1 MFLLGAAIDYSYALS
16 INQRLNEAAD
26 TAVLSAI
33 SPAIAQGAGS
43 YNLAYENNMR
53 AVAKNTFAANTAALP
68 FSVMPNITISKTVNG
83 INSTYTATLSY
94 TTSVPTF
101 FAGILGMSSIP
112 ISGHAQATTTPL
124 VYIRYYILL
133 DISQSM
139 GIGATAADMQNLY
152 TRIANNGQGTGG
164 ETGCVFGCHV
174 KESTQANSNEDY
186 AHNNVSYSTTGSW
199 TKATG
204 QTDSG
209 GYISLRIDSA
219 NAAVQSVIQAAI
231 EDENSTSPNISIGL
245 YTMSAYPSA
254 TITPIF
260 PTNQPTPTQDN
271 QGTWQ
276 ATTDLTPWRSVSVD
290 LGPDTSAGL
299 GDSDLIDQL
308 ASFAAYLPAQGT
320 GASASSPL
328 NYVFLV
334 TDGLVDTDCTTGLYD
349 HCTQALPSSACS
361 ALQAKA
367 TVGVIY
373 TTYLP
378 VMANT
383 SDSSYQTRCGAYEC
397 TYYDFALPYVNSIPT
412 NLQACASS
420 ASYYFQASYGPDIE
434 AAMQSLFTSTL
445 QTVRLTQ

>member
-43 YNLAYENNMR
+43 YNLAYENNMW

-68 FSVMPNITISKTVNG
+68 FSVTPNITISKTVNG

-174 KESTQANSNEDY
+174 KESTQATLTK
-186 AHNNVSYSTTGSW
+186 TTP
-199 TKATG
+199 
-204 QTDSG
+204 
-209 GYISLRIDSA
+209 II
-219 NAAVQSVIQAAI
+219 
-231 EDENSTSPNISIGL
+231 
-245 YTMSAYPSA
+245 MSA
-254 TITPIF
+254 TV
-260 PTNQPTPTQDN
+260 Q
-271 QGTWQ
+271 
-276 ATTDLTPWRSVSVD
+276 
-290 LGPDTSAGL
+290 LGAGL
-299 GDSDLIDQL
+299 KR
-308 ASFAAYLPAQGT
+308 PAKRIQG
-320 GASASSPL
+320 
-328 NYVFLV
+328 V
-334 TDGLVDTDCTTGLYD
+334 T
-349 HCTQALPSSACS
+349 
-361 ALQAKA
+361 
-367 TVGVIY
+367 
-373 TTYLP
+373 
-378 VMANT
+378 
-383 SDSSYQTRCGAYEC
+383 
-397 TYYDFALPYVNSIPT
+397 
-412 NLQACASS
+412 
-420 ASYYFQASYGPDIE
+420 
-434 AAMQSLFTSTL
+434 
-445 QTVRLTQ
+445 